1 MVESVKDKLQAR
13 LGLLEY
19 YSSQTRAHI
28 VWMGTFALILL
39 SAITLKFNLESEG
52 FKGVHP
58 PWYVFG
64 FLSLAFCISVTV
76 ILYCI
81 GRTLLYGQL
90 ATRVTMVKPLSK
102 TAVKSIMENSTGK
115 MKWSNGKKEYNR
127 FESNLLVKIRHAA
140 SEDLNRGNLLSKG
153 LYFFFLRNRR
163 IGIIVCFI
171 LGFLSATIIV

>member
-1 MVESVKDKLQAR
+1 MAESVKDKLQAR

-28 VWMGTFALILL
+28 EWMGVFALILL
-39 SAITLKFNLESEG
+39 TTITLKFNLESEG
-52 FKGVHP
+52 LKGVHP
-58 PWYVFG
+58 PWYVFW

-102 TAVKSIMENSTGK
+102 TAVMIIMGKNAGK
-115 MKWSNGKKEYNR
+115 MKWSNGKKEYDR
-127 FESNLLVKIRHAA
+127 FESNILVKIRHAA
-140 SEDLNRGNLLSKG
+140 SEDLN
-153 LYFFFLRNRR
+153 
-163 IGIIVCFI
+163 
-171 LGFLSATIIV
+171 